1 MNCSAHPARDVLMR
15 SIFATAV
22 LFILSALVLLHCGGE
37 KSDQREITEL
47 LPGEDKLNGWQTVGP
62 AQIFRGKDLF
72 VYMNGG
78 AEEYLPHGFKQ
89 LLAQKYSNETNK
101 TITLEL
107 FEMEN
112 PAGAEK
118 VYVSKKGER
127 GREMNIGDAALLE
140 EYYLN
145 FRKKQFLVTL
155 TGSDPEKEI
164 IDGLLAIARGVEKQI

>member
-1 MNCSAHPARDVLMR
+1 MRNFLM
-15 SIFATAV
+15 ATILCALSV
-22 LFILSALVLLHCGGE
+22 LFLFHCAG
-37 KSDQREITEL
+37 KTPDQREMREL
-47 LPGEDKLNGWQTVGP
+47 LPAEENLSGWKTVGP
-62 AQIFRGKDLF
+62 AQIFKGKDLF

-89 LLAQKYSNETNK
+89 LLAQKYSTEKSK

-118 VYVSKKGER
+118 VFVSKKGKR
-127 GREMNIGDAALLE
+127 GREMNIGDEALLE

-164 IDGLLAIARGVEKQI
+164 IDGLLTIARGVDELI

>member
-1 MNCSAHPARDVLMR
+1 MR
-15 SIFATAV
+15 SFLITTMLCV
-22 LFILSALVLLHCGGE
+22 LSGLILLHCAGGPP
-37 KSDQREITEL
+37 DQREITDL
-47 LPGEDKLNGWQTVGP
+47 LPAEDTLNGWKTVGP
-62 AQIFRGKDLF
+62 SRIFRGKDLF

-89 LLAQKYSNETNK
+89 LLAQKYSNENNK

-118 VYVSKKGER
+118 VYVSKADER
-127 GREMNIGDAALLE
+127 GKGMNIGDEAVLE

-145 FRKKQFLVTL
+145 FREKQFLVTL

-164 IDGLLAIARGVEKQI
+164 IEGLLTIAKEVDEQI

>member
-1 MNCSAHPARDVLMR
+1 MLMR
-15 SIFATAV
+15 SSLTTTMLCF
-22 LFILSALVLLHCGGE
+22 LSALILFHCAGGTP
-37 KSDQREITEL
+37 DQREITEL
-47 LPGEDKLNGWQTVGP
+47 LPAEEKLNGWKTVGP
-62 AQIFRGKDLF
+62 AKIYRGKDLF

-89 LLAQKYSNETNK
+89 LLARKYSNKNNK

-112 PAGAEK
+112 SAGADK
-118 VYVSKKGER
+118 VFVSKADER
-127 GREMNIGDAALLE
+127 GKGMNIGDEAVLE

-155 TGSDPEKEI
+155 TGSDPEKETI
-164 IDGLLAIARGVEKQI
+164 EGLLTIARGVEEQI

>member
-1 MNCSAHPARDVLMR
+1 MR
-15 SIFATAV
+15 SLLITTI
-22 LFILSALVLLHCGGE
+22 LCILSALILFHCAGE
-37 KSDQREITEL
+37 TPDQRKITEF
-47 LPGEDKLNGWQTVGP
+47 LPAEDKLNGWKPVGP

-89 LLAQKYSNETNK
+89 LLAQKYSNENNK

-107 FEMEN
+107 FEMGHS
-112 PAGAEK
+112 AGAEK
-118 VYVSKKGER
+118 VFVSKADEQGKR
-127 GREMNIGDAALLE
+127 MNIGDEAVLE

-145 FRKKQFLVTL
+145 FREKQFLVTL

-164 IDGLLAIARGVEKQI
+164 IDGLLTIARGIEKQI